1 MSENAATKN
10 APVKR
15 SQLTETHTL
24 AVMVENKAG
33 VLARVAGLF
42 ARRGF
47 NIESLAVAPT
57 DDRFSR
63 ITIVVDA
70 VSAPI
75 DQIKKQLD
83 KLIDVVDIVELSIE
97 DSALREMV
105 LVRLELSDEAMV
117 SVVEALVDGFSGSV
131 LRVRGP
137 HMMLSLSS
145 RPDDLDAFLEK
156 LQPFGIAELQRTG
169 AIAIP
174 GI

>member
-1 MSENAATKN
+1 M
-10 APVKR
+10 KR
-15 SQLTETHTL
+15 TQLTRTHTL
-24 AVMVENKAG
+24 AVFVENKSG

-63 ITIVVDA
+63 ITIVIDA
-70 VSAPI
+70 ESAPL

-83 KLIDVVDIVELSIE
+83 KLIDVIDIVELSPE

-105 LVRLELSDEAMV
+105 LVRLELVDESKVAD
-117 SVVEALVDGFSGSV
+117 VEALVAGFSGSV
-131 LRVRGP
+131 LRVRDVQ
-137 HMMLSLSS
+137 MMLSLSS
-145 RPDDLDAFLEK
+145 RPEDLDSFLEK
-156 LQPFGIAELQRTG
+156 LEPYGVAELQRTG

-174 GI
+174 GIQLANE

>member
-1 MSENAATKN
+1 M
-10 APVKR
+10 KR
-15 SQLTETHTL
+15 TQLTRTHTL
-24 AVMVENKAG
+24 AVFVENKSG

-63 ITIVVDA
+63 ITIVIDA
-70 VSAPI
+70 ESAPL

-83 KLIDVVDIVELSIE
+83 KLIDVIDIVELSPE

-105 LVRLELSDEAMV
+105 LVRLELDDESKVAD
-117 SVVEALVDGFSGSV
+117 VEALVAGFSGSV
-131 LRVRGP
+131 LRVRDVQ
-137 HMMLSLSS
+137 MMLSLSS
-145 RPDDLDAFLEK
+145 RPEDLDSFLEK
-156 LQPFGIAELQRTG
+156 LEPYGVAELQRTG

-174 GI
+174 GIQLTNE